1 MTYKQALPKYSL
13 GNTIKICFFYICNLT
28 NAESGYETAL
38 LFHSAGKLNWDP
50 APAHS
55 IHQIPFH
62 SHISGGI
69 LTGN

>member
-1 MTYKQALPKYSL
+1 MTYKQALTKYSL
-13 GNTIKICFFYICNLT
+13 KIHSNYVFFYICNLT

-50 APAHS
+50 MPAHS